1 MSKFNKFTIL
11 GVLTLIWQITFEIF
25 SATIIL
31 IYSGITGK
39 SPNWKVLIFAL
50 IASLAVVI
58 IGLGVMT
65 LINTSTPIPPGST

>member
-1 MSKFNKFTIL
+1 MWPLCAFGYT
-11 GVLTLIWQITFEIF
+11 
-25 SATIIL
+25 ATIIL

-65 LINTSTPIPPGST
+65 LINTSTPIPPGSTWG